1 MTKPLAVAE
10 ASGIENVCVLVAEA
24 MVKSVPVV
32 AVAKVCVAPVCVL
45 SVVTPPPAAGVCH
58 VAAVPLVAVS
68 TCPVVGA
75 VAAET
80 STSVVADLS
89 NLAVIVFVAP
99 VAVLFVRV
107 SVVARATTVSALVGR
122 VSVFNPLVW
131 IKFVTN
137 RGVEPKILMPL
148 NVCVPTLTT
157 PRAVADASGTFKVN
171 DPVGASTP
179 ESATSVPAVPTV
191 RAVTAPNDNGKNLA
205 AVLDEVIKTSSAPP
219 GPTPRM
225 STAGPSVV

>member
-89 NLAVIVFVAP
+89 NLAVMVFVAP
-99 VAVLFVRV
+99 VAVLFVSV
-107 SVVARATTVSALVGR
+107 SVVAFPTSVSVAVGR
-122 VSVFNPLVW
+122 VIVPVLV
-131 IKFVTN
+131 IAENTGGDEKVLT
-137 RGVEPKILMPL
+137 PA
-148 NVCVPTLTT
+148 NVWAAVVTT
-157 PRAVADASGTFKVN
+157 PRAVADALGTFSVRA
-171 DPVGASTP
+171 PVGLTGP
-179 ESATSVPAVPTV
+179 VIATSVPVVPTA
-191 RAVTAPNDNGKNLA
+191 REVTAEKLRGNQRA
-205 AVLDEVIKTSSAPP
+205 AVDDDVSKTSSDPP
-219 GPTPRM
+219 GPTPRT
-225 STAGPSVV
+225 STAGPSVDRT